1 MLRGIGLIPGTAING
16 PIAGGPAEQASNTA
30 RGTPGNRRNVAN
42 KCLCTHY
49 LLRTQGHGAFGAPAF
64 RAPSNFRGA
73 GMGDRTT
80 GVPGACQ
87 TMRAAKLCHFLPSA
101 CSLLPS
107 PLWGGVGGGGR
118 AVKHRR

>member
-73 GMGDRTT
+73 GMGRL
-80 GVPGACQ
+80 GL
-87 TMRAAKLCHFLPSA
+87 RAHPAPAKEYGRRSFA
-101 CSLLPS
+101 IFS
-107 PLWGGVGGGGR
+107 PLASFSPPPCGEGSGVGVVR
-118 AVKHRR
+118 